1 MTFRKVQE
9 VDRRDH
15 IVHDILDLIRVKTLL
30 PGNKLPAENELCERF
45 GVSRTVIREA
55 MQSLQAMG
63 AITVQ
68 QGRGTYVSENPHA
81 GAFSIWASMNAHRV
95 GELFAV
101 RSILEAEASS
111 LAADN
116 RSEDDLIAMERALL
130 HAEESLRN
138 TLWLEALDADIA
150 FHRAVMRAASL
161 PLLSE
166 MLEVAI
172 PVWMGMTSQVAT
184 ERNRQYRLALAH
196 KEHLR
201 VYDAIK
207 RNDPEQAR
215 FAMRTHLLNS
225 CARRIEND
233 RGTPK
238 Q

>member
-1 MTFRKVQE
+1 MTFRRVKE

-15 IVHDILDLIRVKTLL
+15 VVHDILDLIKVKTLL
-30 PGNKLPAENELCERF
+30 PGNKLPAEAELCEQF

-63 AITVQ
+63 AVTVQ
-68 QGRGTYVSENPHA
+68 QGRGTYVSDNPHA
-81 GAFSIWASMNAHRV
+81 KAFSIWASMNAHRV

-111 LAADN
+111 LAAVN
-116 RSEDDLIAMERALL
+116 RSEVDLVAMDSALL
-130 HAEESLRN
+130 RAEESLKN
-138 TLWLEALDADIA
+138 TLWLEALDADIE

-172 PVWMGMTSQVAT
+172 PVWMGMTSKVAT
-184 ERNRQYRLALAH
+184 ERNQQFRLALAH
-196 KEHLR
+196 NEHLR
-201 VYDAIK
+201 VFEAIK
-207 RNDPEQAR
+207 HNDPEHAR
-215 FAMRTHLLNS
+215 LAMRTHLLNS

-233 RGTPK
+233 LTTS